1 MHSQKLKDKQIL
13 LCLQII
19 KIQVICQLFFLLA
32 QPFYLST
39 QNSTC
44 PVWNRKEKFPPVLI
58 FLENP
63 AFLCIMNKV
72 TLSTVMKENEVLT

>member
-1 MHSQKLKDKQIL
+1 L
-13 LCLQII
+13 L
-19 KIQVICQLFFLLA
+19 
-32 QPFYLST
+32 
-39 QNSTC
+39 C